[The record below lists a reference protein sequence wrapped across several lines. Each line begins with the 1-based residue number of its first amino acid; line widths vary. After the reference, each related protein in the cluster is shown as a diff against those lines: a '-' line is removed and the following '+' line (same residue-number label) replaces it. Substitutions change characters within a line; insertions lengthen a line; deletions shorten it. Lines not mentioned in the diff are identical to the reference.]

1 MTLKTVLKRIGL
13 GSLVLVLLLVALAAH
28 EWFAKKPFFF
38 RAFLDRS
45 VVKMAFESPET
56 LTSLGFLESVGIT
69 GHNAELDDDSPEAMD
84 KTFAQV
90 RDLRE
95 TLLSYSDADLDENQ
109 RISKDIALYLAD
121 FALVSE
127 PYRYH
132 NYPLNQLFGVQNG
145 YPSFMQAQHQVHSV
159 GDAENYLSR
168 LQKVK
173 LKFAQTLEGL
183 KIREAKGIIP
193 PKFVIERVLTEMN
206 DFVATPVQDNI
217 LYSSFKTK
225 LADTD
230 ISADEQ
236 ARLLAAAEADI
247 KGYVHPAY
255 QLFIDYFTQLQAKAG
270 TDDGYWAL
278 PNGSLAYE
286 QLLKFFTTTNYTAD
300 EIHAKGL
307 AEVDR
312 IQNEIMTILAA
323 EGYDISQGFSV
334 AIEALAADPK
344 FYYED
349 SDAGRAQIL
358 VDYQAILDEVNA
370 GLGDA
375 FRIRPEAGM
384 EVVRIPEFKEKTAP
398 GAYYQQPAIDGS
410 RPGRF
415 YANLY
420 DIKAT
425 PKYGMRTL
433 AYHEGIPGH
442 HFQIAVAM
450 ELEGMPLIRKMAP
463 FTAYIEGWALY
474 SERLAWELGFQ
485 KDPFDNIGRLQAELF
500 RAVRL
505 VVDTGIHHSRWTRE
519 QAIDYMKK
527 NTGMSDRDVTA
538 EIERYIVMPG
548 QATAYKVGM
557 MNILELREKAKLAL
571 GDKFDLRDFHDVVLK
586 NGAVPLDILETLVD
600 RYIADKKSADKKSA
614 DTKNAEAKATDAKA
628 KV

>member
-95 TLLSYSDADLDENQ
+95 TLLSYPDADLDENQ

-173 LKFAQTLEGL
+173 LKFTQTLEGL

-206 DFVATPVQDNI
+206 DFVATPIQDNI

-278 PNGSLAYE
+278 PNGDLAYE

-312 IQNEIMTILAA
+312 IQSEIMTILAA

-358 VDYQAILDEVNA
+358 VDYQHILDEVNA

-557 MNILELREKAKLAL
+557 MKILELREKAKSAL
-571 GDKFDLRDFHDVVLK
+571 GDKFNLRDFHDVVLK

-600 RYIADKKSADKKSA
+600 RYIADKNNA
-614 DTKNAEAKATDAKA
+614 DTKSAEAKAKG
-628 KV
+628 

>member
-1 MTLKTVLKRIGL
+1 MKTVLKRIGL

-183 KIREAKGIIP
+183 KIREVKGIIP

-206 DFVATPVQDNI
+206 DFVATPIQDNI

-225 LADTD
+225 LAETD

-278 PNGSLAYE
+278 PNGDLAYE

-312 IQNEIMTILAA
+312 IQSEIMTILAA

-358 VDYQAILDEVNA
+358 VDYQHILDEVNA

-557 MNILELREKAKLAL
+557 MKILELREKAKSAL

-600 RYIADKKSADKKSA
+600 RYIADTKS
-614 DTKNAEAKATDAKA
+614 AEAKAKG
-628 KV
+628 

>member
-1 MTLKTVLKRIGL
+1 MMLKTLLKRIGL

-173 LKFAQTLEGL
+173 LKFAQTLDGL

-206 DFVATPVQDNI
+206 DFVATPIQDNI

-255 QLFIDYFTQLQAKAG
+255 QLFIDYFSQLQAKAG

-278 PNGSLAYE
+278 PNGDLAYE

-312 IQNEIMTILAA
+312 IQSEIMTILAA
-323 EGYDISQGFSV
+323 EGYDVSQGFSV

-358 VDYQAILDEVNA
+358 VDYQHILDEVNA

-557 MNILELREKAKLAL
+557 MKILELREKAKLAL

-600 RYIADKKSADKKSA
+600 RYIADKNSTDAKS
-614 DTKNAEAKATDAKA
+614 TEAKA

>member
-1 MTLKTVLKRIGL
+1 MKTVLKRIGL

-45 VVKMAFESPET
+45 VVKMAFENPET

-206 DFVATPVQDNI
+206 EFVATPIQDNI

-255 QLFIDYFTQLQAKAG
+255 QLFIDYLTQLQAKAG

-278 PNGSLAYE
+278 PNGNLAYE

-323 EGYDISQGFSV
+323 EGYDVSQGFSV

-358 VDYQAILDEVNA
+358 VDYQYILDEVNA

-442 HFQIAVAM
+442 HFQIVVAM

-557 MNILELREKAKLAL
+557 MKILELREKAKLAL

-600 RYIADKKSADKKSA
+600 RYIADKKC
-614 DTKNAEAKATDAKA
+614 
-628 KV
+628 

>member
-69 GHNAELDDDSPEAMD
+69 GHNADLDDDSPEAMD

-121 FALVSE
+121 FALISE

-255 QLFIDYFTQLQAKAG
+255 QLFIDYLTQLQAKAG

-278 PNGSLAYE
+278 PNGNLAYE

-323 EGYDISQGFSV
+323 EGYDVGQGFSV

-485 KDPFDNIGRLQAELF
+485 QDPFDNIGRLQAELF

-557 MNILELREKAKLAL
+557 MKILELREKAKLAL

-586 NGAVPLDILETLVD
+586 NGAVPLDILEILVD
-600 RYIADKKSADKKSA
+600 RYIADKKSA

>member
-1 MTLKTVLKRIGL
+1 MKTVLKRIGL

-95 TLLSYSDADLDENQ
+95 TLLSYPDADLDENQ

-173 LKFAQTLEGL
+173 LKFTQTLEGL

-193 PKFVIERVLTEMN
+193 PKFVIDRVLTEMN
-206 DFVATPVQDNI
+206 DFVATPIQDNI

-278 PNGSLAYE
+278 PNGDLAYE

-312 IQNEIMTILAA
+312 IQSEIMTILAA

-358 VDYQAILDEVNA
+358 VDYQHILDEVNA

-557 MNILELREKAKLAL
+557 MKILELREKAKSAL
-571 GDKFDLRDFHDVVLK
+571 GDKFNLRDFHDVVLK

-600 RYIADKKSADKKSA
+600 RYIADTKS
-614 DTKNAEAKATDAKA
+614 AEAKAKG
-628 KV
+628 

>member
-1 MTLKTVLKRIGL
+1 MKTVLKRIGL
-13 GSLVLVLLLVALAAH
+13 GILALVLLLMAVAAH

-69 GHNAELDDDSPEAMD
+69 GHNALLDDDSPEAMD
-84 KTFAQV
+84 KTFTQV
-90 RDLRE
+90 RALRD
-95 TLLSYSDADLDENQ
+95 TLLSYQDADLDDNQ

-121 FALVSE
+121 FALAAE

-132 NYPLNQLFGVQNG
+132 NYPVNQLFGVQNG
-145 YPSFMQAQHQVHSV
+145 YPSFMQAQHQIHSV
-159 GDAENYLSR
+159 DDAENYLSR
-168 LQKVK
+168 LIAVK
-173 LKFAQTLEGL
+173 TKFGQTLEGL
-183 KIREAKGIIP
+183 KLREAKGIIP

-206 DFVATPVQDNI
+206 DFISAPVEDNI

-225 LADTD
+225 LAETQ
-230 ISADEQ
+230 ISSDEQ
-236 ARLLAAAEADI
+236 ARLLSTAKTNIEA
-247 KGYVHPAY
+247 YVQPAY
-255 QLFIDYFTQLQAKAG
+255 RLFIDYFTELQTKAG

-278 PNGSLAYE
+278 PNGNIAYE

-307 AEVDR
+307 AEVSR
-312 IQNEIMTILAA
+312 IQGEIMTILSAQ
-323 EGYDISQGFSV
+323 GYDTSQGFSV

-349 SDAGRAQIL
+349 TDAGRAQIL
-358 VDYQAILDEVNA
+358 VDYQKILDEINA
-370 GLGDA
+370 GLDNA
-375 FRIRPEAGM
+375 FRIRPKAGM

-415 YANLY
+415 YANLF

-442 HFQIAVAM
+442 HFQVAVAM
-450 ELEGMPLIRKMAP
+450 ELEGQPLIRKMAP

-485 KDPFDNIGRLQAELF
+485 QDPFDNIGRLQAELF

-557 MNILELREKAKLAL
+557 MKIFELREKAKQAL
-571 GDKFDLRDFHDVVLK
+571 GDKFDLRDFHDVLLK
-586 NGAVPLDILETLVD
+586 NGAVPLDILEKLVD
-600 RYIADKKSADKKSA
+600 RYIADKRRQA
-614 DTKNAEAKATDAKA
+614 
-628 KV
+628 

>member
-1 MTLKTVLKRIGL
+1 MKTVLKRIGL
-13 GSLVLVLLLVALAAH
+13 GTLAIVLLLGALAAH
-28 EWFAKKPFFF
+28 EWYAKKPFFF

-69 GHNAELDDDSPEAMD
+69 GHNALLDDDSPAAMD
-84 KTFAQV
+84 KTFTQV
-90 RDLRE
+90 RALRD
-95 TLLSYSDADLDENQ
+95 TLLSYQDTDLDDNQ

-121 FALVSE
+121 FSLASE

-132 NYPLNQLFGVQNG
+132 NYPVNQLFGVQNG

-159 GDAENYLSR
+159 EDAENYLSR
-168 LQKVK
+168 LIAVK
-173 LKFAQTLEGL
+173 TKFGQTLEGL
-183 KIREAKGIIP
+183 KLREAKGIIP

-206 DFVATPVQDNI
+206 DFINAPVEDNI

-225 LADTD
+225 LAVTQ

-236 ARLLAAAEADI
+236 ARLLAQAKANIESDV
-247 KGYVHPAY
+247 KPAY
-255 QLFIDYFTQLQAKAG
+255 RLFIDYFTALQTKAG
-270 TDDGYWAL
+270 TNDGYWAL
-278 PNGSLAYE
+278 PNGDVAYE
-286 QLLKFFTTTNYTAD
+286 QLLKFFTTTNYSAD

-307 AEVDR
+307 AEVSR
-312 IQNEIMTILAA
+312 IQDEIMTILAA
-323 EGYDISQGFSV
+323 QGYDTSQGFSV

-358 VDYQAILDEVNA
+358 VDYQKILDEVNA
-370 GLGDA
+370 GLDNA
-375 FRIRPEAGM
+375 FRIRPKAGM

-415 YANLY
+415 YANLF

-450 ELEGMPLIRKMAP
+450 ELEGQPLIRKMAP

-485 KDPFDNIGRLQAELF
+485 QDPFDNIGRLQAELF

-519 QAIDYMKK
+519 QAIDYMKQ

-557 MNILELREKAKLAL
+557 MKILELREKAKQAL

-586 NGAVPLDILETLVD
+586 NGAVPLDILEKLVD
-600 RYIADKKSADKKSA
+600 RYIAEKRSQA
-614 DTKNAEAKATDAKA
+614 
-628 KV
+628 

>member
-1 MTLKTVLKRIGL
+1 MTLKTALKRIGL
-13 GSLVLVLLLVALAAH
+13 GSLVLVLLLVSLAAH

-206 DFVATPVQDNI
+206 DFVATPIQDNI

-278 PNGSLAYE
+278 PNGDLAYE

-312 IQNEIMTILAA
+312 IQSKIMTILAA
-323 EGYDISQGFSV
+323 EGYDVSQGFSV

-358 VDYQAILDEVNA
+358 VDYQHILDEVNA

-425 PKYGMRTL
+425 PKYGMHTL

-557 MNILELREKAKLAL
+557 MKILELREKAKSAL

-600 RYIADKKSADKKSA
+600 RYIADTNIA
-614 DTKNAEAKATDAKA
+614 DTKSTEAKA

>member
-1 MTLKTVLKRIGL
+1 MKIVLKWIGL
-13 GSLVLVLLLVALAAH
+13 GSLVLVLLLAALAAH

-95 TLLSYSDADLDENQ
+95 TLLSYSDADLDENP

-173 LKFAQTLEGL
+173 LKFSQTLEGL

-206 DFVATPVQDNI
+206 DFVVTPIQDNI

-225 LADTD
+225 LAGTD

-236 ARLLAAAEADI
+236 VRLLAAAEADI
-247 KGYVHPAY
+247 TAYVHPAY

-278 PNGSLAYE
+278 PNGDLAYE

-300 EIHAKGL
+300 EIHTKGL

-312 IQNEIMTILAA
+312 IQTEIMTILAE
-323 EGYDISQGFSV
+323 EGYDVSQGFSV
-334 AIEALAADPK
+334 AIETLAADPK

-358 VDYQAILDEVNA
+358 VDYQHILDEVNA

-375 FRIRPEAGM
+375 FRIRPQAGM

-485 KDPFDNIGRLQAELF
+485 QNSFDNIGRLQAELF

-557 MNILELREKAKLAL
+557 MKILELREKAKLVL
-571 GDKFDLRDFHDVVLK
+571 GTQFDLKDFHDVVLK
-586 NGAVPLDILETLVD
+586 NGAVPLDILETLVE
-600 RYIADKKSADKKSA
+600 RYIADTKSATAKVVDIK
-614 DTKNAEAKATDAKA
+614 AKA
-628 KV
+628 

>member
-1 MTLKTVLKRIGL
+1 MKIVLKWIGF
-13 GSLVLVLLLVALAAH
+13 GSLVLVLLLAALAAH

-95 TLLSYSDADLDENQ
+95 TLLSYSDADLDENP

-206 DFVATPVQDNI
+206 DFVVTPIQDNI

-225 LADTD
+225 LAGTD

-236 ARLLAAAEADI
+236 VRLLAAAEADI
-247 KGYVHPAY
+247 TAYVHPAY

-278 PNGSLAYE
+278 PNGDLAYE

-300 EIHAKGL
+300 EIHTKGL

-312 IQNEIMTILAA
+312 IQTEIMTILAE
-323 EGYDISQGFSV
+323 EGYDVSQGFSV
-334 AIEALAADPK
+334 AIETLAADPK

-358 VDYQAILDEVNA
+358 VDYQHILDEVNA

-375 FRIRPEAGM
+375 FRIRPQAGM

-442 HFQIAVAM
+442 HFQIVVAM

-485 KDPFDNIGRLQAELF
+485 QNSFDNIGRLQAELF

-557 MNILELREKAKLAL
+557 MKILELREKAKLAL
-571 GDKFDLRDFHDVVLK
+571 GTQFDLKDFHDVVLK
-586 NGAVPLDILETLVD
+586 NGAVPLDILETLVE
-600 RYIADKKSADKKSA
+600 RYIVDTKSATAKVVDIK
-614 DTKNAEAKATDAKA
+614 AKA
-628 KV
+628 

>member
-1 MTLKTVLKRIGL
+1 
-13 GSLVLVLLLVALAAH
+13 
-28 EWFAKKPFFF
+28 
-38 RAFLDRS
+38 
-45 VVKMAFESPET
+45 MAFESPET

-69 GHNAELDDDSPEAMD
+69 GHNAQLDDNSPEAMD
-84 KTFAQV
+84 KTFTQV
-90 RDLRE
+90 RALRD
-95 TLLSYSDADLDENQ
+95 TLLSYQDADLDDNQ

-121 FALVSE
+121 FALAAE

-132 NYPLNQLFGVQNG
+132 NYPVNQLFGVQNG
-145 YPSFMQAQHQVHSV
+145 YPSFMQAQHQIHSV
-159 GDAENYLSR
+159 DDAENYLSR
-168 LQKVK
+168 LIAVK
-173 LKFAQTLEGL
+173 TKFGQTLEGL
-183 KIREAKGIIP
+183 KLRETKGIIP

-206 DFVATPVQDNI
+206 DFISAPVEDNI

-225 LADTD
+225 LAETQ
-230 ISADEQ
+230 ISSDEQ
-236 ARLLAAAEADI
+236 ARLLATAKTNIEA
-247 KGYVHPAY
+247 YVQPAY
-255 QLFIDYFTQLQAKAG
+255 RLFIDYFTELQTKAG

-278 PNGSLAYE
+278 PNGNVAYE

-307 AEVDR
+307 AEVSR
-312 IQNEIMTILAA
+312 IQGEIMTILSAQ
-323 EGYDISQGFSV
+323 GYDTSQGFSV

-349 SDAGRAQIL
+349 SAAGRAQIL
-358 VDYQAILDEVNA
+358 VDYQKILDEINA
-370 GLGDA
+370 GLDNA
-375 FRIRPEAGM
+375 FRIRPKAGM

-415 YANLY
+415 YANLF

-442 HFQIAVAM
+442 HFQVAVAM
-450 ELEGMPLIRKMAP
+450 ELEGQPLIRKMAP

-485 KDPFDNIGRLQAELF
+485 QDPFDNIGRLQAELF

-557 MNILELREKAKLAL
+557 MKILELREKAKKAL

-586 NGAVPLDILETLVD
+586 NGAVPLDILEKLVD
-600 RYIADKKSADKKSA
+600 RYIADKRSQA
-614 DTKNAEAKATDAKA
+614 
-628 KV
+628 

>member
-1 MTLKTVLKRIGL
+1 MKTLLKRIGL
-13 GSLVLVLLLVALAAH
+13 GSLVLVLLFVALAAH

-38 RAFLDRS
+38 RVFLDRS

-206 DFVATPVQDNI
+206 DFVATPIQGNI

-255 QLFIDYFTQLQAKAG
+255 QLFIDYFSQLQAKAG

-278 PNGSLAYE
+278 PNGDLAYE

-312 IQNEIMTILAA
+312 IQSEIMTILAA
-323 EGYDISQGFSV
+323 EGYDVSQGFSV

-358 VDYQAILDEVNA
+358 VDYQQILDEVNA

-557 MNILELREKAKLAL
+557 MKILELREKAKLAL

-600 RYIADKKSADKKSA
+600 RYIADKNSTDAKS
-614 DTKNAEAKATDAKA
+614 TEAKA

>member
-90 RDLRE
+90 LDLRE
-95 TLLSYSDADLDENQ
+95 TLLSYSDTDLDENQ

-206 DFVATPVQDNI
+206 EFVAMPVQDNI

-323 EGYDISQGFSV
+323 EGYDVSQGFSV

-557 MNILELREKAKLAL
+557 MKILELREKAKLAL

-600 RYIADKKSADKKSA
+600 RYIADKKSAD
-614 DTKNAEAKATDAKA
+614 TKNTEAKATDAKA
-628 KV
+628 QV

>member
-1 MTLKTVLKRIGL
+1 MKTVLKRIGL
-13 GSLVLVLLLVALAAH
+13 GTLALVLLLGALAAH
-28 EWFAKKPFFF
+28 EWYAKKPFFF

-45 VVKMAFESPET
+45 MVKMAFESPET

-69 GHNAELDDDSPEAMD
+69 GHNALLDDDSPAAMD
-84 KTFAQV
+84 KTFTQV
-90 RDLRE
+90 RALRD
-95 TLLSYSDADLDENQ
+95 TLLSYQDTDLDDNQ

-121 FALVSE
+121 FALASE

-132 NYPLNQLFGVQNG
+132 NYPVNQLFGVQNG

-159 GDAENYLSR
+159 EDAENYLSR
-168 LQKVK
+168 LIAVK
-173 LKFAQTLEGL
+173 TKFGQTLEGL
-183 KIREAKGIIP
+183 KLREAKGIIP

-206 DFVATPVQDNI
+206 DFINAPVEDNI

-225 LADTD
+225 LADTQ

-236 ARLLAAAEADI
+236 ARLLAQAKANIESDV
-247 KGYVHPAY
+247 KPAY
-255 QLFIDYFTQLQAKAG
+255 RLFIDYFTALQAKAG

-278 PNGSLAYE
+278 PNGDVAYE
-286 QLLKFFTTTNYTAD
+286 QLLKFFTTTNYSAD

-307 AEVDR
+307 AEVSR
-312 IQNEIMTILAA
+312 IQDEIMTILAA
-323 EGYDISQGFSV
+323 QGYDTSQGFSV

-358 VDYQAILDEVNA
+358 VDYQKILDEVNA
-370 GLGDA
+370 GLDNA
-375 FRIRPEAGM
+375 FRIRPKAGM

-415 YANLY
+415 YANLF

-450 ELEGMPLIRKMAP
+450 ELEGQPLIRKMAP

-485 KDPFDNIGRLQAELF
+485 QDPFDNIGRLQAELF

-519 QAIDYMKK
+519 QAIDYMKQ

-557 MNILELREKAKLAL
+557 MKILELREKAKQAL

-586 NGAVPLDILETLVD
+586 NGAVPLDILEKLVD
-600 RYIADKKSADKKSA
+600 RYIAEKRSQA
-614 DTKNAEAKATDAKA
+614 
-628 KV
+628 

>member
-1 MTLKTVLKRIGL
+1 MKTVLKRIGL

-206 DFVATPVQDNI
+206 DFVATPIQDNI

-278 PNGSLAYE
+278 PNGDLAYE

-312 IQNEIMTILAA
+312 IQSEIMTILAA
-323 EGYDISQGFSV
+323 EGYDVSQGFSV

-358 VDYQAILDEVNA
+358 VDYQHILDEVNA

-557 MNILELREKAKLAL
+557 MKILELREKAKLAL

-586 NGAVPLDILETLVD
+586 NGAVPLNILETLVD
-600 RYIADKKSADKKSA
+600 RYIADKKSA
-614 DTKNAEAKATDAKA
+614 DTKNAEAKATDAK
-628 KV
+628 VQV